1 MARLGDNRY
10 GKSRVR
16 LSRITRLEDRH
27 EFNEWT
33 VHVMLSGDFEAS
45 FTKADNSKVLPTDT
59 MKNTVYSVARGS
71 QAKTIESFAME
82 LGDYFLANNAQV
94 SGVSIEIEE
103 RAWER
108 IAVGG
113 VPEPATFKLTG
124 TELQT
129 VHVTRERGGVWAV
142 TSGVDGLTILKT
154 TKSAFTG
161 YVVDK
166 LTTLKPATD
175 RIFGTCATITWDY
188 AAATPDY
195 AEARVRIVDALL
207 KDICRA
213 RQQER
218 AAHALRHGKS
228 RAGGSAGDRTHSSFH
243 AESASSA
250 RRSQP
255 LRPGQSQSHLRAHR
269 RAAWYDRGHRRA
281 LIQFSRKASR
291 DRHHDHRAQ
300 SVCAG

>member
-16 LSRITRLEDRH
+16 LSRITRLKDRH

-33 VHVMLSGDFEAS
+33 VHVMLKGDFEAS

-113 VPEPATFKLTG
+113 CSR
-124 TELQT
+124 
-129 VHVTRERGGVWAV
+129 TRHIQAQRNGASDC
-142 TSGVDGLTILKT
+142 TRD
-154 TKSAFTG
+154 
-161 YVVDK
+161 
-166 LTTLKPATD
+166 
-175 RIFGTCATITWDY
+175 
-188 AAATPDY
+188 
-195 AEARVRIVDALL
+195 ARTRRRMGCD
-207 KDICRA
+207 
-213 RQQER
+213 
-218 AAHALRHGKS
+218 LR
-228 RAGGSAGDRTHSSFH
+228 R
-243 AESASSA
+243 
-250 RRSQP
+250 
-255 LRPGQSQSHLRAHR
+255 R
-269 RAAWYDRGHRRA
+269 RANYPQDHKIGLHRLRCRQADHAQAGHRSH
-281 LIQFSRKASR
+281 SRYVR
-291 DRHHDHRAQ
+291 NHH
-300 SVCAG
+300 VGLCGCNP